1 MEILVIDSG
10 SEQQESKIV
19 QEFQKC
25 HPSIRLLRTNNRE
38 SLYKSWNLAITKA
51 QGEYLTNANT
61 DDRHHPKCIELL
73 SQALDENPASGLS
86 YGNLYKSLLPNAKYG
101 EEKDSLPC
109 YSQQFFPGS
118 VLLHYPYGAQPL
130 WRKNLHEKV
139 GFFEE
144 EFKALGDYDFALRL
158 ISNGITSKHVP
169 DAWGKMLWHDDA
181 LSTRDFTPFQEK
193 QVLIERHRNTETVL
207 AAYKPML
214 STEQAL
220 LREEEILDEC
230 FLDLGLRSL
239 CYYPQF
245 SNEDPHLDL
254 DMLDFSFSRKIEDK
268 RFANNRLLR
277 ELLLGKSTKRSEL
290 LEREGVMQ
298 ANLRF
303 SETGIGAGEF
313 HLYPSNF
320 MFPTETKLKKMQ
332 NHYLFPRKDLTKGE
346 KGNLFVFCFE
356 KFWNHLLKNIPVK
369 ELPDYE
375 KIYVWGVNDK
385 GMLLGSWLKSQNLRF
400 SLTDSNPAS
409 HQIAKE
415 DPPVLAPDKVLK
427 EAMGRKVAVILAMS
441 SHHHSNLMNRL
452 ETDLDQVDV
461 FPL

>member
-10 SEQQESKIV
+10 SEHQESKIV
-19 QEFQKC
+19 QKFQKC
-25 HPSIRLLRTNNRE
+25 HPSNRLLRTNNRE
-38 SLYKSWNLAITKA
+38 LSQILNLAITKA
-51 QGEYLTNANT
+51 QGEYQRMQIPTIGTTRSVSNYC
-61 DDRHHPKCIELL
+61 PKPWTKTCIWLAWKPL
-73 SQALDENPASGLS
+73 QISCQMQNMARKRTSTSILNSSFQGVF
-86 YGNLYKSLLPNAKYG
+86 
-101 EEKDSLPC
+101 C
-109 YSQQFFPGS
+109 HITFM
-118 VLLHYPYGAQPL
+118 VLNFG
-130 WRKNLHEKV
+130 KNLHEKV
-139 GFFEE
+139 GFFEV

-158 ISNGITSKHVP
+158 ISNGITSKYVP

-193 QVLIERHRNTETVL
+193 QVIIERHRNTETVL

-277 ELLLGKSTKRSEL
+277 ELLLGKSTKPSEL

-332 NHYLFPRKDLTKGE
+332 NHYLFPRKDRTKGE
-346 KGNLFVFCFE
+346 KGNLFVFC
-356 KFWNHLLKNIPVK
+356 
-369 ELPDYE
+369 
-375 KIYVWGVNDK
+375 
-385 GMLLGSWLKSQNLRF
+385 LRNF
-400 SLTDSNPAS
+400 GT
-409 HQIAKE
+409 
-415 DPPVLAPDKVLK
+415 
-427 EAMGRKVAVILAMS
+427 
-441 SHHHSNLMNRL
+441 
-452 ETDLDQVDV
+452 TC
-461 FPL
+461 